1 MKNKTNSSGL
11 LWFLNCAFRGCA
23 LSIPILVLL
32 TLAPC
37 ALADTPP
44 PPEADD
50 SNPDP
55 PLPGTGQHS
64 PQIIISAPFGTSF
77 QVNVNGSGQNIVGDA
92 ANEPSMCLDPNNP
105 DRIAIGWRQ
114 FDNTNSNFRQS
125 GVAYTTDGGLDW
137 TFPGN
142 LEPGVFRSDPALA
155 SDANGVFY
163 YLGISNS
170 STFACDL
177 LSSSNGGATWQ
188 RVGPAQ
194 GGDKEWMAIDTT
206 SGPGRGN
213 IYQAWSPFAN
223 TYNSPNFLFTRSTD
237 GGSTWMF
244 ALGLPHSPHFGT
256 LDIGPDGQVYVF
268 AFDGSQFWLNRS
280 SDATN
285 RATTPTFDLTAAVD
299 LNGGMPA
306 GAINP
311 AGLLGQAWLAVDR
324 STNQTQG
331 NVYALCSTSNGSNL
345 CDVIFARSIN
355 GGATWSAPIR
365 INDPGPNS
373 YHWFGTLAVSPNGR
387 VDVCWYD
394 TRSNSNNTQSELYY
408 CYSLDGGLTWA
419 PNRAVS
425 LAFDPSLGYPQQN
438 KIGDYIAM
446 TSLNDATCIAYS
458 ATFNGE
464 EDIYFLRIPDLPI
477 RVTID
482 KAGTNASLSWNA
494 IIGNTYCLQY
504 KASLTAPWPVGSNQI
519 CLVATNSLMTVT
531 DSILGGAAQR
541 FYRVSVTGYGPGAAV
556 ITSQPASFT
565 NYVSLPA
572 TLSVSAFGS
581 PPLLYQWRKDGVEI
595 LGATQSSLTLGP
607 LAQSDAGS
615 YIVRVTNG
623 YGFLD
628 STSAVV
634 TVLMPPTNPPSISGL
649 VLHLPFDNDLT
660 DATGRG
666 NNGTAIQVTATSSNV
681 SNPIFVSGMLGSA
694 LHYSSDFGVFPCCTT
709 TNANYVTVG
718 VRPDLQFSSNVNFSV
733 AYWIRLPANYAGGD
747 LPFFSDAIGS
757 TFNGGFTFA
766 PTYGIQ
772 GTQGSGSVNGGWA
785 LSLYTGATS
794 ADGIGVYGDAASLG
808 DGTWHHLVHTFDR
821 RNGIVTYLDGIA
833 AHYTAEGGSGVAA
846 AGNVDTGR
854 PATIGQDP
862 TGHYQESGSADIDD
876 LGVWRKSLSALE
888 AASIYMAAVSNHLS
902 FTGAPSPLLIQ
913 SR

>member
-1 MKNKTNSSGL
+1 MKSKTNSSGL
-11 LWFLNCAFRGCA
+11 LKFLNCAFRGCA
-23 LSIPILVLL
+23 LSIPLLVLL
-32 TLAPC
+32 SLAPC
-37 ALADTPP
+37 ALADPPP

-55 PLPGTGQHS
+55 PLAGTGQHS
-64 PQIIISAPFGTSF
+64 PPIIISAPFGTSF
-77 QVNVNGSGQNIVGDA
+77 QVNVNASGQNIVGDA

-105 DRIAIGWRQ
+105 NRIAIGWRQ

-125 GVAYTTDGGLDW
+125 GVAYTTNGGLNW

-142 LEPGVFRSDPALA
+142 LEPGVFRSDPVLA

-170 STFACDL
+170 TTFACDL

-223 TYNSPNFLFTRSTD
+223 TYNSPDFLFTRSTN
-237 GGSTWMF
+237 GGGAWMF

-285 RATTPTFDLTAAVD
+285 RAATPTFDLTAAVD
-299 LNGGMPA
+299 LNGGMPS

-311 AGLLGQAWLAVDR
+311 AGLLGQAWVAVDR
-324 STNQTQG
+324 STNQTRG
-331 NVYALCSTSNGSNL
+331 NVYALCSTGNGSNL
-345 CDVIFARSIN
+345 CDVTFARSTN
-355 GGATWSAPIR
+355 GGAAWSAPIR

-373 YHWFGTLAVSPNGR
+373 YHWFGTLAVAPNGR

-394 TRSNSNNTQSELYY
+394 TRGNSNNTQSELYY

-425 LAFDPSLGYPQQN
+425 SAFDPSLGYPQQN

-464 EDIYFLRIPDLPI
+464 EDIYFLRLPDLPI
-477 RVTID
+477 RVTIA
-482 KAGTNASLSWNA
+482 KAGANASLSWNA

-504 KASLTAPWPVGSNQI
+504 KSSLTAPWPVGSNQI

-531 DSILGGAAQR
+531 DTILGAAAQR
-541 FYRVSVTGYGPGAAV
+541 FYRVAVTGFGPSAAV
-556 ITSQPASFT
+556 ITSQPASLT
-565 NYVSLPA
+565 NYVSLRA
-572 TLSVSAFGS
+572 TLSVGAFGS
-581 PPLLYQWRKDGVEI
+581 PPLSYQWRKDGVEI
-595 LGATQSSLTLGP
+595 PGATQNSLTLWP
-607 LAQSDAGS
+607 LAPSDAGS
-615 YIVRVTNG
+615 YLVRITNVD
-623 YGFLD
+623 GFLD

-634 TVLMPPTNPPSISGL
+634 TVLMPPAIPPSISGL

-681 SNPIFVSGMLGSA
+681 SSPTFVSGMLGSA

-709 TNANYVTVG
+709 TNASYVTVG

-747 LPFFSDAIGS
+747 LPFFTDTIGS

-766 PTYGIQ
+766 PTYGSQ
-772 GTQGSGSVNGGWA
+772 GTQGSGSVDGGWA

-794 ADGIGVYGDAASLG
+794 ADGIGIYGDAGSLS
-808 DGTWHHLVHTFDR
+808 DGAWHHLVHTFDR
-821 RNGIVTYLDGIA
+821 TNGIVTYLDGLA
-833 AHYTAEGGSGVAA
+833 AHYTTQGGSGVAA
-846 AGNVDTGR
+846 AGNVDTGK

-902 FTGAPSPLLIQ
+902 FTGVPSPLLIQ